1 LFFLFCNAHNYTPD
15 WLGFALQRWGFFY
28 EMMKNGFKSRLQSD
42 PNINFIIYTVDP
54 DHKKCYVLG
63 LAKKGNK
70 MTQSYQWL
78 ITSTG
83 SFGYDKQKVI
93 YRNLCISE
101 ELPENFED
109 ACHLAYDHCKDDE
122 SIRVLRLD
130 RDTNTFED
138 QTDEAAYFVALH
150 LLDPS
155 DQEYGFPEWA
165 QDAFD
170 SIDKQPTEK
179 DQN

>member
-1 LFFLFCNAHNYTPD
+1 
-15 WLGFALQRWGFFY
+15 
-28 EMMKNGFKSRLQSD
+28 
-42 PNINFIIYTVDP
+42 
-54 DHKKCYVLG
+54 
-63 LAKKGNK
+63 
-70 MTQSYQWL
+70 MTQSFQWL

-83 SFGYDKQKVI
+83 SFGFDKKKVSYKDLSI
-93 YRNLCISE
+93 AE

-130 RDTNTFED
+130 RDTNTIED
-138 QTDEAAYFVALH
+138 QTDRVAYWVALH

-165 QDAFD
+165 QNAYD
-170 SIDKQPTEK
+170 SIDKEPTEI
-179 DQN
+179 DY